1 MSLPSD
7 TDVPARVDGRR
18 LRHEH
23 RRPEL
28 LEALTEYV
36 LEHGVAEL
44 SLRPAAE
51 AIGVTHA
58 TLIRHF
64 ASKDELILEVVAK
77 IRTDFLARLQRRLD
91 ASAAEGLGDYLWTAW
106 NLLCQ
111 PRERRQFI
119 LLFELVARD
128 ARDARMKR
136 RSGRRGERVDSVVE
150 AFTTPITERL
160 IADGRSADEAD
171 QLATVI
177 LAQARGLQLDLAVSG
192 ERRRV
197 DRAMQRFIDLLVQP
211 RR

>member
-7 TDVPARVDGRR
+7 ADVPARVDGRR

-91 ASAAEGLGDYLWTAW
+91 ASAAEELGDYLWTAW

-128 ARDARMKR
+128 ARMKR
-136 RSGRRGERVDSVVE
+136 RSGRRGELVDSVIA
-150 AFTTPITERL
+150 AFVTPITERL
-160 IADGRSADEAD
+160 IAEGRSADEAD

-177 LAQARGLQLDLAVSG
+177 VAQVRGLQLDLAVSG